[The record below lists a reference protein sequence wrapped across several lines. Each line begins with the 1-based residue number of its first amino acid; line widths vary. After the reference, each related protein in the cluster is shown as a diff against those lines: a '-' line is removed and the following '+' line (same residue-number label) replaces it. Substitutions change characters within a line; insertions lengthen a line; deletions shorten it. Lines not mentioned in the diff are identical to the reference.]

1 MKKDKI
7 KHYEISLI
15 GAAMFS
21 ILLNPLFDFTIAALI
36 GSSSMLL
43 IGVGYEYYQRFT
55 GRGHFEYK
63 DRGADFLGVT
73 TSFFLLH
80 FIYWAY
86 KIIQIL

>member
-1 MKKDKI
+1 MEKDKT
-7 KHYEISLI
+7 KHYLVSWI
-15 GAAMFS
+15 GATVFS
-21 ILLNPLFDFTIAALI
+21 LLLLTVFDFTMSALI
-36 GSSSMLL
+36 GSSAMLL

-63 DRGADFLGVT
+63 DMGADFLGVT

-80 FIYWAY
+80 FIYWTY